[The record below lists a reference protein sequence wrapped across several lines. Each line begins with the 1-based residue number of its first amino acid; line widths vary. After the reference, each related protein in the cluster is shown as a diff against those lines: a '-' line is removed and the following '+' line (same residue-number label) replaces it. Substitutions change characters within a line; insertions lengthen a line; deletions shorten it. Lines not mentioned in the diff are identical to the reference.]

1 MRTLKSVNT
10 VYGRE
15 YQTVKY
21 QFLDGSHP
29 RNDKLMH
36 DKNRQDYFVC
46 LIKWVKNNYEKET
59 HKEMILKRDCP
70 QVDPVLQ

>member
-15 YQTVKY
+15 YHMVKY
-21 QFLDGSHP
+21 QFLDSNHP

-36 DKNRQDYFVC
+36 DKNRQDYFVW
-46 LIKWVKNNYEKET
+46 LVYTAN
-59 HKEMILKRDCP
+59 HAA
-70 QVDPVLQ
+70 